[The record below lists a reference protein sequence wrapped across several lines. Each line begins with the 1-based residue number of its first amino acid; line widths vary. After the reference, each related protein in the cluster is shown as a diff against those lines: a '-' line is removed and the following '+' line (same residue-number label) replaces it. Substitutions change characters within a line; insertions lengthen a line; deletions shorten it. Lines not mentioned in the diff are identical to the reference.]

1 MGHVCIEF
9 LPSSHHQ
16 PPPVDNYLRRRLQNG
31 LVDHVRNPLHCPQ
44 LLLTPD
50 LHSHPVD
57 VDEIVEDALEK
68 MDVLKVELFVER
80 EEVEVFLKE
89 G

>member
-9 LPSSHHQ
+9 LPSSHRQ
-16 PPPVDNYLRRRLQNG
+16 PPPVDNCLRLRLLKG
-31 LVDHVRNPLHCPQ
+31 LVDPVRNPLHCPQ

-50 LHSHPVD
+50 LRCHPVD
-57 VDEIVEDALEK
+57 VDETVEDALEK
-68 MDVLKVELFVER
+68 MDVLKVKLFAEL